1 VPAPVRILVLWQYR
15 VLGEALAHAL
25 GARSEVA
32 VVGTTG
38 DPRQARDHLAREPAD
53 MLLLDASVRPERAVE
68 LAGEL
73 RQWLPELKVMPFGLV
88 RSEDVLPFFEVGA
101 TGYLPGDA
109 SLEEAVA
116 AVVEGDGGLPVWP
129 LELAAELAARVEEL
143 SAQSTS
149 ERSMRIAPEDD
160 PLSPRERE
168 VLVLVA
174 QGLANKEVAR
184 ELGIR
189 TTTVKNHVHAVLT
202 KLGATSRREA
212 VQRAFERGLLEGP
225 FRWCPLDGT
234 PCPLPAER
242 REERRPAGGSVHL
255 SRR

>member
-1 VPAPVRILVLWQYR
+1 VLWQYR

-25 GARSEVA
+25 GERPGVT

-38 DPRQARDHLAREPAD
+38 DPRQARDLLAREPAD
-53 MLLLDASVRPERAVE
+53 VLLLDASVRPERAVE

-73 RQWLPELKVMPFGLV
+73 RQRLPELNVMPFGLV
-88 RSEDVLPFFEVGA
+88 RSEDVLPFFEAGV

-109 SLEEAVA
+109 SLEETVA
-116 AVVEGDGGLPVWP
+116 AVVDGDGGQPVWP

-143 SAQSTS
+143 SAQSES
-149 ERSMRIAPEDD
+149 ERSGRIAPEDD

-189 TTTVKNHVHAVLT
+189 TTTVKNHVHAVLA
-202 KLGATSRREA
+202 KLGATRRREA

-225 FRWCPLDGT
+225 FRWCPLDRT

-242 REERRPAGGSVHL
+242 REERPSAGGASDPSVEEVI
-255 SRR
+255 R